1 MDRHPATIPKSVPTS
16 PFGPPGDATPASPPV
31 EEAACTLLRAVACG
45 PATGDARRLQAL
57 ADEIRDW
64 DALLA
69 LTQMHRVAPALFA
82 CLSRSE
88 IQIPEAA
95 WNRLHAEYQRNLLHN
110 LSSAAELAAILEL
123 FKQAGIRAMPFKG
136 VVLAATAWGDLTSR
150 PGGDLD
156 LLLDEQHIEQ
166 ATRLLRERG
175 YHLQTALHPDGAQI
189 EPDNHEYGL
198 QRPSDGLVVELR
210 WRLDM
215 VYGRFGR
222 NLGLDWVWPRR
233 GTATVAGATVP
244 DLSPDTALLIL
255 CMHGSKHSWSRLV
268 WIMDVARMADSSP
281 DLDWTALIR
290 EARSLGLGR
299 ALALGM
305 LLAHQVAGAALPPGV
320 LARFCADRV
329 AQRLAAH
336 FSHSLFRAPGV
347 QPEGVVPYN
356 IQLLDFRDRLR
367 LLPSLAL
374 LRPNEH
380 DRAFVSLP
388 RPLHG
393 LYYLIRPFRILL
405 NRSAR

>member
-1 MDRHPATIPKSVPTS
+1 MDPCPATAQFSPRIPGGAPRPAQPS
-16 PFGPPGDATPASPPV
+16 DA
-31 EEAACTLLRAVACG
+31 AACHLLRSVARWPSAVDTSAI
-45 PATGDARRLQAL
+45 RAL
-57 ADEIRDW
+57 AARIQDW
-64 DALLA
+64 DALISLA
-69 LTQMHRVAPALFA
+69 QVHRVALVLFA
-82 CLSRSE
+82 CLSGLE
-88 IQIPEAA
+88 IPVPESAV
-95 WNRLHAEYQRNLLHN
+95 RQLDAEFQRNMVHN
-110 LSSAAELAAILEL
+110 LASAAELAAILEL
-123 FKQAGIRAMPFKG
+123 FDGAGLRAMPFKG
-136 VVLAATAWGDLTSR
+136 VVLAATAWGGLTRR

-156 LLLDEQHIEQ
+156 FLIDEQHIEH

-175 YHLQTALHPDGAQI
+175 YRLRTALHPDGLPI
-189 EPDNHEYGL
+189 EPDNHEYL
-198 QRPSDGLVVELR
+198 FERLSDRLAVELR

-233 GTATVAGATVP
+233 RTATVAGATVP

-255 CMHGSKHSWSRLV
+255 CMHGSKHNWSRLV

-281 DLDWTALIR
+281 DLDWTALIH
-290 EARSLGLGR
+290 EAHRLGLGR

-320 LARFCADRV
+320 LARFCADHV
-329 AQRLAAH
+329 AERLAAH
-336 FSHSLFRAPGV
+336 FSQNLFLAPGV